1 MSSSS
6 KKKKLIKAKKNA
18 LKVKKS
24 LLAAKKSKLTQNKKL
39 TKNKKRPLIDR
50 VKKAVKKNE
59 LPTVFTAKDLKSWMK
74 DKKIVKNSG
83 KEYKKS
89 VIKDML
95 SNSNKKNDPSNPKSK
110 KVLHVR
116 TGENGKKEY
125 CFSKNFS

>member
-1 MSSSS
+1 MSSSD
-6 KKKKLIKAKKNA
+6 KKKKLTKAKKNE
-18 LKVKKS
+18 LKAKKA
-24 LLAAKKSKLTQNKKL
+24 LLAAKKGKPAN
-39 TKNKKRPLIDR
+39 NKKRPLIDR

-74 DKKIVKNSG
+74 DNNIVKNSG

-95 SNSNKKNDPSNPKSK
+95 SNSDKKNDPSNTKAT

-116 TGENGKKEY
+116 LGDNGKKEY
-125 CFSKNFS
+125 CFSKNFK

>member
-1 MSSSS
+1 MSSSD
-6 KKKKLIKAKKNA
+6 KKKKLIKAKKNE
-18 LKVKKS
+18 LKELKAKKE
-24 LLAAKKSKLTQNKKL
+24 LLAAKKSKL

-74 DKKIVKNSG
+74 DNKIVKNSG

-95 SNSNKKNDPSNPKSK
+95 SNSDKKNDPSNTK
-110 KVLHVR
+110 KVLHIR

-125 CFSKNFS
+125 CFSKNFK